1 MPAGLAA
8 PEICTALAKLTSKSE
23 SCQGP
28 AKQLTIVTTALAI
41 SGFGPIPA
49 IIDRLTDII
58 QLCGTFVSQLNGTQP
73 FTTKTDEDAIMTSL
87 TSFVKAHQQLLNIL
101 IEKAAIAPNLMPY
114 VGPPLATAMR
124 NLETAVDTCC
134 FELIDRVPD
143 CKTEATKQKDSL
155 DFTLADAIKNWSS
168 QSQLGV
174 VA

>member
-1 MPAGLAA
+1 
-8 PEICTALAKLTSKSE
+8 
-23 SCQGP
+23 
-28 AKQLTIVTTALAI
+28 
-41 SGFGPIPA
+41 
-49 IIDRLTDII
+49 
-58 QLCGTFVSQLNGTQP
+58 
-73 FTTKTDEDAIMTSL
+73 
-87 TSFVKAHQQLLNIL
+87 
-101 IEKAAIAPNLMPY
+101 MPY

-124 NLETAVDTCC
+124 NLETAVDVSFLIALYSKTHQHTVVMRPVSNRRNKANIGMNLQTCC